1 MTSRLRR
8 SFPAAGWIVLG
19 LLYVG
24 WTGFGAEAGP
34 GGAGTTEIVRL
45 AFTNLYKSP
54 IGPRGLEYTDTIRSA
69 AGRKVRFEGYM
80 VRQASPIPYSILL
93 SPLPLTLHE
102 KEYGLAED
110 LPASAVHVFLRK
122 SPTPF
127 LRPIRGLV
135 AVEGMLEIGPREEG
149 DGRISHARLT
159 DAQLVV
165 GTNVFPAVLEVTG
178 RRTPQSAA
186 PVSEVPGN
194 SNVPSKATTP

>member
-1 MTSRLRR
+1 MTSRSRR
-8 SFPAAGWIVLG
+8 NLPKVGWITLG
-19 LLYVG
+19 LLCLQFVG
-24 WTGFGAEAGP
+24 LGAEI
-34 GGAGTTEIVRL
+34 AGTNEIVHL
-45 AFTNLYKSP
+45 AFTNLYQTP

-69 AGRKVRFEGYM
+69 AGKRVRFEGYM

-135 AVEGMLEIGPREEG
+135 AVEGMLELGPREEG
-149 DGRISHARLT
+149 DGRISHVRLT

-165 GTNVFPAVLEVTG
+165 GTNIFPAVLEISG
-178 RRTPQSAA
+178 RKTPEPSA
-186 PVSEVPGN
+186 PVSNVAGN
-194 SNVPSKATTP
+194 ANVPSKSTTP

>member
-1 MTSRLRR
+1 MTSRSRR
-8 SFPAAGWIVLG
+8 NLPKVGWITLG
-19 LLYVG
+19 LLCLQFVRL
-24 WTGFGAEAGP
+24 GAEI
-34 GGAGTTEIVRL
+34 AGTNEIVHL
-45 AFTNLYKSP
+45 AFTNLYQTP

-69 AGRKVRFEGYM
+69 AGKRVRFEGYM

-135 AVEGMLEIGPREEG
+135 AVEGMLELGPREEG
-149 DGRISHARLT
+149 DGRISHVRLT

-165 GTNVFPAVLEVTG
+165 GTNIFPAVLEISG
-178 RRTPQSAA
+178 RKTPEPSA
-186 PVSEVPGN
+186 PVSNVAGN
-194 SNVPSKATTP
+194 ANVPSKSTTP

>member
-1 MTSRLRR
+1 MTSRWRR
-8 SFPAAGWIVLG
+8 NLPKVGWIALG
-19 LLYVG
+19 LLCVRCSG
-24 WTGFGAEAGP
+24 LGAEI
-34 GGAGTTEIVRL
+34 AGTNEIVRL
-45 AFTNLYKSP
+45 AFTNLYQTP

-69 AGRKVRFEGYM
+69 AGKRVRFEGYM

-135 AVEGMLEIGPREEG
+135 AVEGMLELGPREEG
-149 DGRISHARLT
+149 DGRISQVRVT

-165 GTNVFPAVLEVTG
+165 GTNIFPAVLEISG
-178 RRTPQSAA
+178 RKTPEPAA
-186 PVSEVPGN
+186 PVSNVAGN
-194 SNVPSKATTP
+194 ANVPSKATTP

>member
-1 MTSRLRR
+1 M
-8 SFPAAGWIVLG
+8 LG
-19 LLYVG
+19 LLCMG
-24 WTGFGAEAGP
+24 GEGLAAETAGGVP
-34 GGAGTTEIVRL
+34 AGTNGIVHL
-45 AFTNLYKSP
+45 AFTNLYKTP

-69 AGRKVRFEGYM
+69 VGRRVRFEGYM

-93 SPLPLTLHE
+93 SPLPLALHE

-127 LRPIRGLV
+127 LRPIGGLV

-149 DGRISHARLT
+149 DGRVSHARLT

-165 GTNVFPAVLEVTG
+165 GTNVFPAVLEISG
-178 RRTPQSAA
+178 RKTPEPAA
-186 PVSEVPGN
+186 PVSNVAGN
-194 SNVPSKATTP
+194 ANAPTKATTP

>member
-1 MTSRLRR
+1 ML
-8 SFPAAGWIVLG
+8 LG
-19 LLYVG
+19 LLCLGGAVL
-24 WTGFGAEAGP
+24 GAETTGTP
-34 GGAGTTEIVRL
+34 AGTNGIVHL
-45 AFTNLYKSP
+45 AFTNLYKTP

-69 AGRKVRFEGYM
+69 AGRRVRFEGYM

-93 SPLPLTLHE
+93 SPLPLALHE

-165 GTNVFPAVLEVTG
+165 GTNVFPAVLEISG
-178 RRTPQSAA
+178 RKIPEPAA
-186 PVSEVPGN
+186 PVSNVAGN
-194 SNVPSKATTP
+194 ANVPTKESTP